1 MTPRAIAEN
10 SLLFVAIL
18 VVTNLTFGLD
28 TSIAEESHH
37 SRRLMICGGGAIPD
51 EIIASFVS
59 LAGANDG
66 KLVVIPTASHDNSL
80 PKGDRVIQSWK
91 ARGIENVTMLH
102 TRNRDQA
109 NRQEF
114 IAPIRKA
121 TAVWFSGGS
130 QSRIAEA
137 YVGTAVERE
146 LHSLLDRGGIIGGTS
161 AGAAIQSRVMIRS
174 GKNKPSIG
182 TGFDLLPGT
191 IIDQHFL
198 ARNRI
203 NRSLAAVRKHPD
215 RIGIGIDEGT
225 AILVQDEQIEV
236 LGNSHVLVIT
246 APKVAEPLKVRS
258 FARGAKFRLTDFAK
272 QEKELKWAIILH
284 GGAGSPPKDADEAL
298 IASYKDQM
306 TDALLA
312 GTKLLKNGG
321 TSLAAVEAVIRNL
334 EDDPLFNA
342 GRGAVFNHDGEHELD
357 ASIMDGRTLACG
369 GVAGVRTVK
378 NPISLA
384 RLVMTKTKHVLLGGA
399 GADRF
404 AAEMKVEQVKQNYF
418 STDRRR
424 KQLHKAIEREESK
437 AGATLHLENKWKYG
451 TVGCVALDSKGD
463 IAAGTSTGG
472 RTNKKHGRI
481 GDSPIISAGTY
492 ANNKTCGVSASGI
505 GEEFIRNA
513 ATFQISVLME
523 HGGMTLA
530 EAAHLVL
537 HKKLRKGD
545 GGIIAIDRNGQI
557 VSEFTTPVMFRA
569 AANSEGLLQVKI
581 REK

>member
-1 MTPRAIAEN
+1 MTRNRIKSRTRLRITALIVAM
-10 SLLFVAIL
+10 LLV
-18 VVTNLTFGLD
+18 GLD
-28 TSIAEESHH
+28 TAGAGEKRN
-37 SRRLMICGGGAIPD
+37 SRHLMICGGGALPN
-51 EIIASFVS
+51 EIIQRFVS

-66 KLVVIPTASHDNSL
+66 KLVVIPTASRNESL
-80 PKGDRVIQSWK
+80 PSSKRVIQSWQ
-91 ARGIENVTMLH
+91 ARGIGNVTLLH
-102 TRNRDQA
+102 TRSRDEA
-109 NRQEF
+109 NSQEF
-114 IAPIRKA
+114 AAPIRDA

-137 YVGTAVERE
+137 YVGTAVETE
-146 LHSLLDRGGIIGGTS
+146 LHALLDRGGIIGGTS

-203 NRSLAAVRKHPD
+203 NRSISAVRQHPG

-225 AILVQDEQIEV
+225 AILVQDEEIEV
-236 LGNSHVLVIT
+236 LGKSHVLVIT
-246 APKVAEPLKVRS
+246 APKVGEPMKVRS
-258 FARGAKFRLTDFAK
+258 FARGATFQLKDFAK
-272 QEKELKWAIILH
+272 QAKQIKWAIIVH
-284 GGAGSPPKDADEAL
+284 GGAGAIPKDTDEAL
-298 IASYKDQM
+298 IESYKKELQQ
-306 TDALLA
+306 ALTI
-312 GTKLLKNGG
+312 GTKLLNNGG
-321 TSLAAVEAVIRNL
+321 TSLDAVEAVIRNL

-369 GVAGVRTVK
+369 AVAGVRTVK
-378 NPISLA
+378 NPIGLA
-384 RLVMTKTKHVLLGGA
+384 RLVMTKTKHVLLGGR

-404 AAEMKVEQVKQNYF
+404 AAEMKVEQVEQDYF
-418 STDRRR
+418 STERRR
-424 KQLHKAIEREESK
+424 KQLRKAIDREKTKTGLRLNS
-437 AGATLHLENKWKYG
+437 GSRWKYG
-451 TVGCVALDSKGD
+451 TVGCVVLDSHGN

-530 EAAHLVL
+530 EAARLVL

-545 GGIIAIDRNGQI
+545 GGIIAIDHNGRI
-557 VSEFTTPVMFRA
+557 VSEFTTPGMYRA
-569 AANSEGLLQVKI
+569 AANSEGLVQIKI
-581 REK
+581 WEK